1 MTTEPMIPEVP
12 QGRTQPSHRAP
23 MKIYW
28 VDLITIGHLRYRQ
41 NGGGKF
47 TRKAEALGR
56 ITELSRHGIKAELFE
71 GDITWK
77 KVE

>member
-23 MKIYW
+23 QRIYW
-28 VDLITIGHLRYRQ
+28 VDLITIGMLSYREK
-41 NGGGKF
+41 GGGKY
-47 TRKAEALGR
+47 THKAEAESQIR
-56 ITELSRHGIKAELFE
+56 NLSRRGIKAELFE
-71 GDITWK
+71 GEITWK